1 MLKWYYNAS
10 FIGINLS
17 KLCVKHMLK
26 EYYIFNAAFFGIDF
40 AKLCVK
46 HMFKEY
52 CIRCCIYWN
61 AFCKKDES
69 IFQIRLDLTSRN
81 VLRSS
86 TFNFYIK
93 KVLQEFKTILNVRI
107 PETSAQ
113 RKYWSPRSKK
123 MLLLSSKISSTSF
136 LQLSR
141 GTSRAANIDQRITA
155 QW

>member
-1 MLKWYYNAS
+1 ME
-10 FIGINLS
+10 FIFKSMHKTYVEMILQCLIYWN
-17 KLCVKHMLK
+17 KFVKTLCKTYMLK

-107 PETSAQ
+107 
-113 RKYWSPRSKK
+113 
-123 MLLLSSKISSTSF
+123 
-136 LQLSR
+136 
-141 GTSRAANIDQRITA
+141 
-155 QW
+155 

>member
-1 MLKWYYNAS
+1 M
-10 FIGINLS
+10 S

-26 EYYIFNAAFFGIDF
+26 EYYIFNAAFLGIDFAKLCVKHMLKEYYIFNASFLGIDF

-86 TFNFYIK
+86 TFKFYIK
-93 KVLQEFKTILNVRI
+93 KVLQQFKTILNVRI
-107 PETSAQ
+107 
-113 RKYWSPRSKK
+113 
-123 MLLLSSKISSTSF
+123 
-136 LQLSR
+136 
-141 GTSRAANIDQRITA
+141 
-155 QW
+155 

>member
-1 MLKWYYNAS
+1 MRKTYVKSLHTLLHILE
-10 FIGINLS
+10 FIFKGMHKTYVEMILQCFIYWNRFV
-17 KLCVKHMLK
+17 KTLCKTNIKRIL
-26 EYYIFNAAFFGIDF
+26 YILFNAAFLGIDF

-93 KVLQEFKTILNVRI
+93 KELQELKTILNVRI

-113 RKYWSPRSKK
+113 RKY
-123 MLLLSSKISSTSF
+123 
-136 LQLSR
+136 
-141 GTSRAANIDQRITA
+141 
-155 QW
+155 